1 MPAPLTVYRASAGAG
16 KTFRLVVEYIKL
28 LMLQPD
34 EYKHILAVTFT
45 KKATQEMK
53 LRILSQLYGLR
64 EGLSSSNGY
73 MECISNEMSLPE
85 HEIRKNAAKALEMI
99 LNDYGHF
106 RIETIDSFFQNV
118 LRNMTR
124 ELGVNSNMRVE
135 INAPQVEEKAVDSL
149 VDSLEP
155 SHDLFKRIVAFA
167 EENMNEGKKWNVIDD
182 LKDFGKNIFTNFYQS
197 HAKFYKEC
205 LHDENHF
212 KNYKEFLKTTQETSE
227 NAILDAAINLL
238 DIIDANVS
246 DTSIFSYNNNG
257 FARLRENVAKRNV
270 TSVQKKLQDYAESE
284 DNWFN
289 KTNAKKYAGMYP
301 LIRVTLMPALKEYLD
316 VQQTYRVLLFSCK
329 VILRN
334 LNKIEILGAI
344 EDAVNASNT
353 EANRFLLSNTN
364 QLLSEMIDDSDSPFI
379 YEKIGTQIKHLMID
393 EFQDTSTLQWANFK
407 ILMKECMSY
416 YDAECARG
424 TVGSMIVGDVKQS
437 IYRWRDGD
445 WELLNNINAE
455 FEDDSKTEIRNLDTN
470 FRSEAN
476 IINFNNAFFLCLKD
490 ICQIEKAY
498 DDVAQKVK
506 PGRKPKGEIEFC
518 MMSKEAYS
526 HRHRMICDKVKSL
539 IDSGVQAKDIA
550 ILGRGA
556 SILKELSKSFMDF
569 YPEINVVSME
579 SFVMNSSKAVCTII
593 CALRL
598 LLKPSD
604 RILLATLSKYSSKPE
619 EECLQ
624 VLETINMSSPLLD
637 IVEDIYAKFSIE
649 RMTEESAFVS
659 AFFDYLKDFASN
671 NTSTIRNFLKSWD
684 ETISQKA
691 IETESVDGV
700 KMMTVHKSK
709 GLEFDNVIIA
719 DGAWT
724 TKLSQNRIW
733 VELNDEPFSAVPF
746 TLVTPSKELGD
757 TIFKDEYEK
766 ESLQFIVDNMNLLY
780 VAFTRAGKNLYFYG
794 QTNRNTYDEVKD
806 LQLPKSYDAQNMSGT
821 VEQCLDALQVD
832 DMEMSFS
839 SEQDS
844 EDPNMFHYV
853 KHFGTFASKV
863 DEAETDSGNVFDME
877 IVPQH
882 IQLHLSKPEVT
893 FVQSNRSKDFV
904 AETSETLEPSEIPET
919 LETAET
925 PETSSYISTGLL
937 LHNVLSQIDSIEDVD
952 SVLQKLE
959 MEGVISNSS
968 YSSLIK
974 KRITDNEYAK
984 RWFATD
990 WTVYNECTILTPEGE
1005 RRPDRVITNGEETIV
1020 IDFKFGKPKPEYEE
1034 QVAAY
1039 QNLLRAIGLPN
1050 VKGYLWYVY
1059 SDRVQEV
1066 RHNS

>member
-1 MPAPLTVYRASAGAG
+1 MPAPITVYRASAGAG

-28 LMLQPD
+28 LMLSPD

-64 EGLSSSNGY
+64 EGLSSSQGY
-73 MECISNEMSLPE
+73 MECISKEMCLPE
-85 HEIRKNAAKALEMI
+85 NDIRKNAAKALDMI

-106 RIETIDSFFQNV
+106 RIETIDSFFQSV

-124 ELGVNSNMRVE
+124 ELGINSNMRVE
-135 INAPQVEEKAVDSL
+135 INGTQVEEKAVDSL
-149 VDSLEP
+149 IDSLEP
-155 SHDLFKRIVAFA
+155 KDNLFKRILAFA
-167 EENMNEGKKWNVIDD
+167 EENMSEGKKWNVIDD

-197 HAKFYKEC
+197 HAKIYKEC
-205 LHDENHF
+205 LQDKNLF
-212 KNYKEFLKTTQETSE
+212 GNYKKFLHTTIETSE
-227 NAILDAAINLL
+227 NVIMDAAIKLL
-238 DIIDANVS
+238 GIIDANVEN
-246 DTSIFSYNNNG
+246 TAIFANNNNG
-257 FARLRENVAKRNV
+257 FGRLREYVASRNV
-270 TSVQKKLQDYAESE
+270 TSVLKKLHDYGESE

-289 KTNAKKYAGMYP
+289 KTNAKKYSDMYP
-301 LIRVTLMPALKEYLD
+301 LIREILMPALKEYLD
-316 VQQTYRVLLFSCK
+316 VQGNYRMLLLSCK

-344 EDAVNASNT
+344 EDAVDVSNS
-353 EANRFLLSNTN
+353 EANRFLLSSTN
-364 QLLSEMIDDSDSPFI
+364 QLLSEMIGDVDSPFI
-379 YEKIGTQIKHLMID
+379 YEKIGTHIKHLMID

-416 YDAECARG
+416 YDAESARA

-445 WELLNNINAE
+445 WELLNNINEE
-455 FEDDSKTEIRNLDTN
+455 FEDDGKTEIRNLDTN

-476 IINFNNAFFLCLKD
+476 VINFNNAFFLCLKD

-506 PGRKPKGEIEFC
+506 PGRTPKGEIEFC
-518 MMSKEAYS
+518 MMSKEAYRQ
-526 HRHRMICDKVKSL
+526 RHRMICDKVKSL

-556 SILKELSKSFMDF
+556 SILKELSKSFMDI

-579 SFVMNSSKAVCTII
+579 SFVMSTSKAVNTMV

-598 LLKPSD
+598 LMKPTD
-604 RILLATLSKYSSKPE
+604 KILLATLSKYSGLPE
-619 EECLQ
+619 TDCERALGG
-624 VLETINMSSPLLD
+624 LDLASPLLD
-637 IVEDIYAKFSIE
+637 VVEDIYVKFNVE
-649 RMTEESAFVS
+649 QMTEDSAFVS

-733 VELNDEPFSAVPF
+733 VELTGEPFSAVPF
-746 TLVTPSKELGD
+746 TLVTPSHELGD

-766 ESLQFIVDNMNLLY
+766 ESRQFIVDNMNLLY

-794 QTNRNTYDEVKD
+794 QTSRSTYDEVKD
-806 LQLPKSYDAQNMSGT
+806 LQSPKSYDAQNMSGT

-904 AETSETLEPSEIPET
+904 AETSETIESPET
-919 LETAET
+919 SETS
-925 PETSSYISTGLL
+925 ETSSYISTGLL

-1034 QVAAY
+1034 QVVAY

-1059 SDRVQEV
+1059 SDKVQEV
-1066 RHNS
+1066 GHNS